1 MGVGQGQGQ
10 AGETGTEAPPQG
22 VGPQAVERRRIVVE
36 ETTREE
42 VCGRCLGV
50 LTAAEAVLQR
60 QAVVF
65 AAVGRQGVGQ
75 PREVGRQGEG
85 RQGMGR
91 PREVGRCREVGR
103 RPVEARRPSW
113 IGADF

>member
-65 AAVGRQGVGQ
+65 AAVGRQGVG
-75 PREVGRQGEG
+75 
-85 RQGMGR
+85 R